1 MIKVGLIG
9 CGKISSGHLHAF
21 EDIEDAKI
29 VAACDISEP
38 NLNSVCERTGAK
50 GYTDYKKMVDEEELD
65 LAIITLPHGLHGEST
80 CYCAEKGVDVFLEK
94 PMGVDSEDCKKMIET
109 CKKNN
114 VMLWVGHLQ
123 CYMPS
128 NIEAKKLIDSG
139 ELGELVAYSETRNLN
154 YFSADRPKWF
164 LTKKMSGGGIMIN
177 LGAHALDKL
186 KYYTNNATIEEITGR
201 IHIRDGY
208 DVEDSGQALVRM
220 SNGVTA
226 TLNLIGH
233 TAAGHYEA
241 SLYLTKGEIRVQG
254 TGAIEYC
261 KEDGKFIKVEI
272 DQKPGMYY
280 QIHDLID
287 RIRSGNR
294 TPGVSGEYG
303 LDIIHAVK
311 RLYGDEE

>member
-38 NLNSVCERTGAK
+38 NLKSVCERTGAV
-50 GYTDYKKMVDEEELD
+50 GYTDYKKMIDEEDLD

-94 PMGVDSEDCKKMIET
+94 PMGIDSADCKNMIET

-128 NIEAKKLIDSG
+128 NVEAKKLIDSG
-139 ELGELVAYSETRNLN
+139 ELGEMVSYTETRNLN
-154 YFSADRPKWF
+154 YFSDDRPKWF
-164 LTKKMSGGGIMIN
+164 LSKKMSGGGIMIN

-186 KYYTNNATIEEITGR
+186 KYYNNGAEIVDVMGR
-201 IHIRDGY
+201 VHIREGF
-208 DVEDSGQALVRM
+208 DVEDSAQALVRL

-226 TLNLIGH
+226 TLNLVGH
-233 TAAGHYEA
+233 TSAGHYESA
-241 SLYLTKGEIRVQG
+241 IYLTKGEIRILG
-254 TGAIEYC
+254 TGEVSYC
-261 KEDGKFIKVEI
+261 KEDGVFKKVEI
-272 DQKPGMYY
+272 DNRPGMYF

-287 RIRSGNR
+287 RIRSGNK

-303 LDIIHAVK
+303 LDIISAVK
-311 RLYGDEE
+311 RLYGDE